1 MQRRL
6 LEGCTLA
13 TMAAGAEPYGLCKDA
28 AVVVEDHVIRWAGP
42 REKLPSDYSAYE
54 SEHLGGRLATPA
66 LIDCHT
72 HLVFSGNRAQEFE
85 MRLNGASYEEIARAG
100 GGINSTVKATRAASD
115 EALLAQSLRRLD
127 ALISEG
133 VGTVE
138 IKSGYA
144 LTVEGEKRMLR
155 IARRLAGEHNVRIRT
170 TWLAAHT
177 LPKDF
182 DGDHD
187 AYLDQVAIPGLEE
200 AHKEGLVDAVDAFCE
215 NIAFTPTHVAR
226 LFDKATSLGV
236 PVKLHAE
243 QLSDQKGARLA
254 AEYGALSA
262 DHLEYLAEED
272 ASALAR
278 AGMTAVLLPGAFY
291 TLKETKKPPVDALR
305 GAGVP
310 IAVATDC
317 NPGTSPIASLR
328 IVMNMACTLFGLTP
342 EEAFAGATRNAARA
356 LGLADTLGTL
366 EPGKSAEIA
375 VWDAGHPAELFLT
388 LCASPLAR
396 MITPEQQP

>member
-1 MQRRL
+1 MRRRL
-6 LEGCTLA
+6 FEGCTLA
-13 TMAAGAEPYGLCKDA
+13 TMAAGAQPYGLCNDA
-28 AVVVEDHVIRWAGP
+28 ALVVEDDVIRWAGP
-42 REKLPSDYSAYE
+42 RAELPSEYNAFE
-54 SEHLGGRLATPA
+54 REHLDGRLATPA

-72 HLVFSGNRAQEFE
+72 HLVFGGNRAREFE

-100 GGINSTVKATRAASD
+100 GGINSTVKATRGASD
-115 EALLAQSLRRLD
+115 EELLAQSLRRLD
-127 ALISEG
+127 ALMSDG

-144 LTVEGEKRMLR
+144 LTIEGEKRLLR
-155 IARRLAGEHNVRIRT
+155 IARRLADERNVRIRT
-170 TWLAAHT
+170 TWLAAHA

-187 AYLDQVAIPGLEE
+187 AYLDKVAIPGLEE
-200 AHKEGLVDAVDAFCE
+200 AHQEGLVDAVDAYCE
-215 NIAFTPTHVAR
+215 NIAFTTSQVAR
-226 LFDKATSLGV
+226 LFDKAKTLGI

-243 QLSDQKGARLA
+243 QLSNQKGARLA

-272 ASALAR
+272 ARALAR

-305 GAGVP
+305 SAGVP
-310 IAVATDC
+310 MAVATDC

-342 EEAFAGATRNAARA
+342 EETFAGATRNAARA
-356 LGLADTLGTL
+356 LGLADEIGTI
-366 EPGKSAEIA
+366 EPGKRAEIA
-375 VWDAGHPAELFLT
+375 VWDVDHPAELFLT
-388 LCASPLAR
+388 LGASPLAR
-396 MITPEQQP
+396 MIIPE